1 MTSICVFG
9 GSADVA
15 EPYME
20 AARQTGT
27 AIALRGLRM
36 IFGGTT
42 LGPMGAA
49 ADAALAGGAY
59 VTGITLKGAWP
70 EIEHHGCHI
79 IEAPTLHA
87 RKALMTE
94 LADAFVVL
102 PGGLGTLD
110 ELTDVLTLANIGHHT
125 KPIGFL
131 DMDGYWQH
139 LLAWI
144 THAEAQGFI
153 GASAPHPHYSTDPTG
168 LLDALLADVDPQL
181 ETSAASSRTAPRRA
195 ATTGGSGNA

>member
-1 MTSICVFG
+1 
-9 GSADVA
+9 
-15 EPYME
+15 
-20 AARQTGT
+20 
-27 AIALRGLRM
+27 M

-59 VTGITLKGAWP
+59 VTGITLKDAWP
-70 EIEHHGCHI
+70 EIEHHGCRL

-87 RKALMTE
+87 RKALVTE

-110 ELTDVLTLANIGHHT
+110 ELTDVLTLASIGHHT
-125 KPIGFL
+125 KPMGFL
-131 DMDGYWQH
+131 EVDGYWQH

-144 THAEAQGFI
+144 AHAEAQGFI
-153 GASAPHPHYSTDPTG
+153 GASAPHPHYATEPTA
-168 LLDALLADVDPQL
+168 LLEALLAEVDPRL
-181 ETSAASSRTAPRRA
+181 ETSATSSRAAPRRA
-195 ATTGGSGNA
+195 TATRGSGNA